1 MTRIIAVVPR
11 KARST
16 AAIVLAAVA
25 WPACNGSST
34 TTATAAL
41 AIECAAIPAAGPAPL
56 SVAFGLDVKNAVGS
70 FSVSLSYGDGAS
82 GTDPDARHVYSAAGS
97 YVASI
102 TVTAGAET
110 ARCSLPIAVAAAP
123 APSPTP
129 EAENHWPDPF
139 FRTNPPAV
147 NGAITGKAPLFV
159 RFNLCQS
166 QDQDGDGLFYRFDLD
181 GNGVYEFVGT
191 TGADCSKETTY
202 AVGTRTVSVCVTDGY
217 CTAWPLCEDL
227 PRFRFHPYQCTSYD
241 VTATP

>member
-1 MTRIIAVVPR
+1 VPR
-11 KARST
+11 PF
-16 AAIVLAAVA
+16 AAIAALTLALGL
-25 WPACNGSST
+25 PACDGSKT
-34 TTATAAL
+34 TGATAAL
-41 AIECAAIPAAGPAPL
+41 AIDCAAIPPSGPAPL
-56 SVAFGLDVKNAVGS
+56 SVAFGLDVKNAAGS
-70 FSVSLSYGDGAS
+70 FGVSLSYGDGAS

-102 TVTAGAET
+102 TVTAGTET

-123 APSPTP
+123 APSPSP
-129 EAENHWPDPF
+129 DAENHWPDPF

-181 GNGVYEFVGT
+181 GDGTYEFVGT
-191 TGADCSKETTY
+191 TGGDCSKEITY
-202 AVGTRTVSVCVTDGY
+202 PIGTRTASVCVTDGY
-217 CTAWPLCEDL
+217 CPAWPLCPDL
-227 PRFRFHPYQCTSYD
+227 PRFRFHPYQCESYV

>member
-1 MTRIIAVVPR
+1 MPR
-11 KARST
+11 PF
-16 AAIVLAAVA
+16 AAIATLMLAVA
-25 WPACNGSST
+25 LPACKGSSST
-34 TTATAAL
+34 QPTAAL
-41 AIECAAIPAAGPAPL
+41 AIECAAIPPSGPAPL

-70 FSVSLSYGDGAS
+70 FAVSLSYGDGAS

-102 TVTAGAET
+102 TVTAGTET
-110 ARCSLPIAVAAAP
+110 ARCSLPIAVASAPAP
-123 APSPTP
+123 APSP

-139 FRTNPPAV
+139 FRTNPAAV

-181 GNGVYEFVGT
+181 GDGTYEFVGT
-191 TGADCSKETTY
+191 TGGDCSKETTY

-217 CTAWPLCEDL
+217 CTAWPLCPDL
-227 PRFRFHPYQCTSYD
+227 PRFRFHPYQCESYV